1 MTIQIRVCRAQ
12 IRFKRTIP
20 DIRYST
26 KISSGLFIIDGSGI
40 FLWRKLLEAWHN
52 PWHTL
57 IFRKI
62 SKSTSSLIS
71 DRKLQFVSITLLA
84 NRMEPRSSC
93 RFVLKIKYCPGLLY
107 VGRIRHKNPASCW
120 LDKLLLIF
128 FLLTRSGICVLDKS
142 ESDSRQKFAQ

>member
-1 MTIQIRVCRAQ
+1 M
-12 IRFKRTIP
+12 
-20 DIRYST
+20 
-26 KISSGLFIIDGSGI
+26 KISNNFVYNRRKWD
-40 FLWRKLLEAWHN
+40 FLWHKILEAWHY

-128 FLLTRSGICVLDKS
+128 FFYLLIRYLCNWKTKIWCTSKICAVVRVGTDNFRVKLLILIPLKI
-142 ESDSRQKFAQ
+142 